1 MFSEIV
7 CREWNS
13 IRVRFWS
20 IGYKKRLSLLILLL
34 LLLGCFLVWSSLMV
48 DLSDLKFTQEKDDGV
63 NDSSVWDKWVIAN
76 GLRAIGD
83 IYDSCGEFFFRQNF
97 LVKISFSVNKC
108 CLEKIDETLWIAPI
122 ENRNSHAQKLV
133 K

>member
-1 MFSEIV
+1 
-7 CREWNS
+7 
-13 IRVRFWS
+13 
-20 IGYKKRLSLLILLL
+20 
-34 LLLGCFLVWSSLMV
+34 MV

-83 IYDSCGEFFFRQNF
+83 IYDSCGEFFIRQNF

-108 CLEKIDETLWIAPI
+108 CLEKIAETLWIAPI